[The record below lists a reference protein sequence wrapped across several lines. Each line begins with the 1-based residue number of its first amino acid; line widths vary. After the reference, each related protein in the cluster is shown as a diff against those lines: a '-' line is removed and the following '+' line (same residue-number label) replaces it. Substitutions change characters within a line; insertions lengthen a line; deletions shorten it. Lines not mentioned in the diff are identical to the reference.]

1 MILYDV
7 LSITVVVEVTMTIIM
22 TMAIG
27 GGCGDSY
34 DSCDGNDH
42 DGGGGDHDGNRFEIC

>member
-1 MILYDV
+1 YGICDENDHGSNMILYDV

-42 DGGGGDHDGNRFEIC
+42 DG